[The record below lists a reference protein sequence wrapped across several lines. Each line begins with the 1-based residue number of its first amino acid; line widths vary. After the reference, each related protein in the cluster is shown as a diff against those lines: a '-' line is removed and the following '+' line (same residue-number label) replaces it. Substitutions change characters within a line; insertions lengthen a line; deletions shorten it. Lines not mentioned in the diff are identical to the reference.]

1 MAVKKKVTKKRP
13 VGRPT
18 KISKEIT
25 EKIVNAIL
33 IGAYIETAAAH
44 AGLNK
49 DTFYAWLKAG
59 ARDRD
64 KGLKNQFVEFSDAIG
79 QAMADCELRDLSVI
93 DSCANGEPEPVYNK
107 EGEKIGER
115 IKKDWRAAAFRLER
129 KFPVKWGK
137 RQSIHVD
144 DKPVQEQETYEQYIE
159 RINKE

>member
-59 ARDRD
+59 ANR
-64 KGLKNQFVEFSDAIG
+64 S
-79 QAMADCELRDLSVI
+79 
-93 DSCANGEPEPVYNK
+93 
-107 EGEKIGER
+107 
-115 IKKDWRAAAFRLER
+115 
-129 KFPVKWGK
+129 
-137 RQSIHVD
+137 
-144 DKPVQEQETYEQYIE
+144 
-159 RINKE
+159 